1 MNKYAEFKQLKTPL
15 IQLKTE
21 FAKYL
26 KEFFYG
32 S

>member
-1 MNKYAEFKQLKTPL
+1 MNKYAEFKQLKTPR
-15 IQLKTE
+15 IQLETE

-32 S
+32 A